1 MILVNQYLK
10 LVIQNISDE
19 SLDISEQFV
28 KQYCGLLIEI
38 VELQKT
44 IKNDKDNKKMK
55 EYCFE
60 WVYLVCTNIE
70 KIDKM
75 YNNELDQHLVYE
87 K

>member
-1 MILVNQYLK
+1 
-10 LVIQNISDE
+10 
-19 SLDISEQFV
+19 
-28 KQYCGLLIEI
+28 LLIEI